1 MKPADEEALLAGL
14 RALRESVADK
24 TAPASVETALR
35 AEFRKAGL
43 RNKTKFGRKPL
54 VWIGLAA
61 AAAVMFAV
69 LVTRLQERTVVLTEV
84 LTEAPRPPMV
94 NQVAPPVQPE
104 AAPRHSPALA
114 PQPERVLAQVQQRK
128 PRRVAAPAG
137 RQVSPPASRPETHEV
152 ATELLRLPF
161 APQFTAEDRGQLI
174 RVRLPR
180 DSMRSFGLP
189 VNEDRLD
196 SAVKA
201 DVLIGEDGI
210 ARAIRFVH

>member
-24 TAPASVETALR
+24 TAPASVETTLR
-35 AEFRKAGL
+35 AEFRKAVL

-61 AAAVMFAV
+61 AAVLLAV
-69 LVTRLQERTVVLTEV
+69 LVTTLQERAVVLTEV
-84 LTEAPRPPMV
+84 PRPAVTNPV
-94 NQVAPPVQPE
+94 TPPVQPE
-104 AAPRHSPALA
+104 APAVRSFE
-114 PQPERVLAQVQQRK
+114 PEAVAAQVQQGN
-128 PRRVAAPAG
+128 PRRVAAPAT
-137 RQVSPPASRPETHEV
+137 RQASRPEGQPETQEV

-161 APQFTAEDRGQLI
+161 APQFTAEDRGQLV

-180 DSMRSFGLP
+180 ESMRSFGLP
-189 VNEDRLD
+189 VNEDRVEA
-196 SAVKA
+196 AVKA

>member
-14 RALRESVADK
+14 RTLRESVADK

-61 AAAVMFAV
+61 AAAVVLAV
-69 LVTRLQERTVVLTEV
+69 LVTSLRERTAVLSEV
-84 LTEAPRPPMV
+84 LSEVPRPALA
-94 NQVAPPVQPE
+94 NQLAPPVQPE
-104 AAPRHSPALA
+104 AAARHSPE
-114 PQPERVLAQVQQRK
+114 PERVVARVQQRK
-128 PRRVAAPAG
+128 PRRIAAPA
-137 RQVSPPASRPETHEV
+137 SHPATRPTNPPETHEV

-161 APQFTAEDRGQLI
+161 APQFTAEDRGQLV

-180 DSMRSFGLP
+180 ESMRSFGLP

-196 SAVKA
+196 PVVKA

>member
-1 MKPADEEALLAGL
+1 
-14 RALRESVADK
+14 
-24 TAPASVETALR
+24 VETALR

-43 RNKTKFGRKPL
+43 RNKTNFGRKPL

-61 AAAVMFAV
+61 AAAVVIAV
-69 LVTRLQERTVVLTEV
+69 LVTSLRERTVVLTEV
-84 LTEAPRPPMV
+84 LSEVPRPPV
-94 NQVAPPVQPE
+94 ANQVAPPVQPE
-104 AAPRHSPALA
+104 GAARHSPE
-114 PQPERVLAQVQQRK
+114 PERAVTRVQQRK
-128 PRRVAAPAG
+128 SRRIGAPATHP
-137 RQVSPPASRPETHEV
+137 VSRPTDPAETQEV

-161 APQFTAEDRGQLI
+161 APQFTAEDRGQLV

-180 DSMRSFGLP
+180 ESMRSFGLP

-196 SAVKA
+196 PAVKA